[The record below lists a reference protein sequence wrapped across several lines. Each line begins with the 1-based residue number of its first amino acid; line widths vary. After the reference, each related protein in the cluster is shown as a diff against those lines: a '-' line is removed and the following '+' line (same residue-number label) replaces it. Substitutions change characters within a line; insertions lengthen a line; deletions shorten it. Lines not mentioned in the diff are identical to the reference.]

1 MYHTLSWYL
10 EEKKKIVNKKTDVN
24 FDSLYPDEMETI
36 PPAQR
41 VY

>member
-1 MYHTLSWYL
+1 MQKD
-10 EEKKKIVNKKTDVN
+10 EIVNKKTDVN
-24 FDSLYPDEMETI
+24 FDSLYPDEMESI